1 MSASADLHLPKAASF
16 EAFHERSLPD
26 ALTRRS
32 SKLPDAYGRTLA
44 PFGIRE
50 RESGR
55 AYTFSYVPSYVPG
68 SGTIK
73 IHPGEEDAKTLV
85 ELPFEHWAGLT
96 EDLESAPGLVYGDH
110 ATRVRGDLMDFMQWE
125 PALRWLFQDRPV
137 YDPECVDLRDSQGR
151 ALDPTRGFYPDDDPE
166 EMAEFLRVVGYLWV
180 RNVLS
185 PEEVETLQEEG
196 ERLRAAAKPGDQ
208 ESWWG
213 KREDGQELLC
223 RVLRAGKE
231 PKMRSL
237 HGDPR
242 LERYAELC
250 DVPMEHKQGAGDKD
264 GVTILWKQPGVAEG
278 LGDLPWHRDCGM
290 GGHASMCPTAV
301 MSIFLGPNT
310 EEAGQIR
317 FLPGSWKS
325 SYPFAD
331 GNDAAAPQGI
341 APPAQPGDITLHY
354 GDGLHVAPP
363 PTGSDAPFRSCI
375 LMGYGRTGGG
385 HHKGKRHY
393 NDILLGNA
401 DGQVEDMRKVAERR

>member
-1 MSASADLHLPKAASF
+1 MSAPAAPHLPDATSF
-16 EAFHERSLPD
+16 KGFHERSVPE

-32 SKLPDAYGRTLA
+32 SRLPDAYGQTLE

-55 AYTFSYVPSYVPG
+55 TYTLSFAPESG
-68 SGTIK
+68 SIE
-73 IHPGEEDAKTLV
+73 IQRGEENAVTLI
-85 ELPFEHWAGLT
+85 ELPSEKWVGLT
-96 EDLESAPGLVYGDH
+96 QDVESAPGLVYGDH
-110 ATRVRGDLMDFMQWE
+110 ATRVRGDLMDFVHWE
-125 PALRWLFQDRPV
+125 PALRWLYLDRPV
-137 YDPECVDLRDSQGR
+137 YDPSNVDLQDSHGR
-151 ALDPTRGFYPDDDPE
+151 TLDPTRGFSPDDDPD
-166 EMAEFLRVVGYLWV
+166 EMAEFLRTVGYLWV

-185 PEEVETLQEEG
+185 PEEIKILQQES
-196 ERLRAAAKPGDQ
+196 ERLRDAARPGDQ

-213 KREDGQELLC
+213 KREDGSEVLC

-250 DVPMEHKQGAGDKD
+250 DLPMDHKQGPGDKD
-264 GVTILWKQPGVAEG
+264 GLAILWKQPRVAEG

-310 EEAGQIR
+310 KEAGQIR

-325 SYPFAD
+325 SFPFAE
-331 GNDAAAPQGI
+331 GNDAGAPEGVAPAAK
-341 APPAQPGDITLHY
+341 PGDITLHY

-363 PTGSDAPFRSCI
+363 PTGSEGPFRSCI

-385 HHKGKRHY
+385 HHAGKRHY

-401 DGQVEDMRKVAERR
+401 DGQVEDMRKIAKRR